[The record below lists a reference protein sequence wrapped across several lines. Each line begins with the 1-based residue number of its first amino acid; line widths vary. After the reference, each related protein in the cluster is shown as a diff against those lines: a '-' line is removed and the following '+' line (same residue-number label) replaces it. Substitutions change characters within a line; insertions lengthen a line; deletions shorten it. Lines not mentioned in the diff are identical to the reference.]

1 MELGF
6 KAYETLILS
15 TYEQHL
21 VKCLVISE
29 CGEVVD
35 RFSDRSADLSQ
46 LLNCVYDRWK
56 LQPDCTLNATLFS
69 RDGSVKSLDGQS
81 LTNMRKE
88 NL

>member
-6 KAYETLILS
+6 KAYEILTLP

-21 VKCLVISE
+21 VKCIIISE
-29 CGEVVD
+29 CGDVVD
-35 RFSDRSADLSQ
+35 RFSDRSEDLSR
-46 LLNCVYDRWK
+46 LLARVHDRWK
-56 LQPDCTLNATLFS
+56 LQPDCTLNATLFT
-69 RDGSVKSLDGQS
+69 RDGGVKSLDGQS